1 MDLNKLISD
10 LEEIDKVDVMKNC
23 VESKLNASLAAYV
36 DSLNMSCKKI
46 LEQDCLSVVKKIVN
60 KYAGMENVE

>member
-36 DSLNMSCKKI
+36 DSLNMSYKKI